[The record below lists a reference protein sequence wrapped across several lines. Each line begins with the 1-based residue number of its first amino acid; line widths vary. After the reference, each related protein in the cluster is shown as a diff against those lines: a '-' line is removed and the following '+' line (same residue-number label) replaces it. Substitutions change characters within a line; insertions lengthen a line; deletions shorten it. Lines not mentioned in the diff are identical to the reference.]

1 MKRRN
6 FITTLAAPLAGAA
19 FLSNYKALAASTRP
33 QIKITDV
40 KVMLVMG
47 HIFTYPMVR
56 IETDAG
62 IFGIGEGYWGGGVAD
77 IMRSHL
83 RRSIMGENPL
93 DIDRLYNKMIKDTSG
108 AGSIGGATITAISG
122 VEIALWDLAG
132 KILQL
137 PVYQL
142 LGGKFRDSVRAYW
155 TISPGFGKES
165 CRNFAERVKTHP
177 YGITAFKCEY
187 FRAGK
192 QANGPLSPTLTLK
205 DLAANEEGFGML
217 REALGNDYEFSVHC
231 HWEFN
236 WKDSLALAKAVAP
249 SKPWWLEDPMPPD
262 FDDSWVRLTEES
274 PVPILTGENLYTRQG
289 FKPFIINHGC
299 HIVQPDI
306 PKAGGLLECKKIGDL
321 ASLFNIPMC
330 GHGVSSPLGLIA
342 SAHCAAT
349 VRDFIGHETR
359 IDWESKGWDKF
370 VIYDRPI
377 IKDGR
382 IQLSDK
388 PGYGVEL
395 NEDYVMSHLAPG
407 EVWWGEK

>member
-6 FITTLAAPLAGAA
+6 FINTLAAPLAAPA
-19 FLSNYKALAASTRP
+19 FLPHFRTLAAESRP
-33 QIKITDV
+33 QVKITNM
-40 KVMLVMG
+40 KVMLVRG
-47 HIFTYPMVR
+47 NVFTYPYVK

-62 IFGIGEGYWGGGVAD
+62 ISGIGEGYWGGGVAD
-77 IMRSHL
+77 IMRTHL
-83 RRSIMGENPL
+83 RKSIIGENPL
-93 DIDRLYNKMIKDTSG
+93 DIERLYTKMIKDTGG
-108 AGSIGGATITAISG
+108 AGAIGGATITAISG

-132 KILQL
+132 KILEV

-142 LGGKFRDSVRAYW
+142 LGGKYRDSVRAYW
-155 TISPGFGKES
+155 TTGPGLGKEA
-165 CRNFAERVKTHP
+165 CRKFADMVKNHP
-177 YGITAFKCEY
+177 YGITAFKAGY
-187 FRAGK
+187 FTAGR
-192 QANGPLSPTLTLK
+192 QANGALSPTLTTK
-205 DLAANEEGFGML
+205 DLAANEEGFGAL

-231 HWEFN
+231 HWEFD
-236 WKDSLALAKAVAP
+236 WKDSLALARAVAP

-262 FDDSWVRLTEES
+262 FDDSWVRLTEAS

-289 FKPFIINHGC
+289 FKPFIINQGC

-306 PKAGGLLECKKIGDL
+306 PKAGGILECKKIGDL

-342 SAHCAAT
+342 AAHCAAT
-349 VRDFIGHETR
+349 VRDFIAHEAR
-359 IDWESKGWDKF
+359 IDWESQGWDKF

-377 IKDGR
+377 FKGGR

-395 NEDYVMSHLAPG
+395 NEDYVRAHLAPG
-407 EVWWGEK
+407 EVWWA